1 MFKDF
6 WTTLRRS
13 TLCRFGVH
21 YDAARGRVANG
32 ASYICCYDCGMLRHF
47 HEEPSSVVRELI
59 IQRHP
64 DRLLSMTTH
73 RTGA

>member
-1 MFKDF
+1 MFKGV

-32 ASYICCYDCGMLRHF
+32 VSYICCYDCGMLHHF
-47 HEEPSSVVRELI
+47 HEAPSSGTRELI
-59 IQRHP
+59 IHRRP
-64 DRLLSMTTH
+64 GRLLSMTTH